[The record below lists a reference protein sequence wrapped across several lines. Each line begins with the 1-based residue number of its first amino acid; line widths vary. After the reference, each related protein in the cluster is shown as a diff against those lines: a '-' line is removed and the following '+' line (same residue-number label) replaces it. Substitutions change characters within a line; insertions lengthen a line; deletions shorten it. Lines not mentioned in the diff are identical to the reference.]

1 MTGGAGGPVLHCWG
15 PEAGPPEGDAA
26 RIAAF
31 LAGHGAPEL
40 VIVPSYWGAR
50 RRELL
55 ARRLLDAGADPRLCP
70 LAEALTGLEPPLSP
84 RSVLVEVERDRLCL
98 VELDYPGRGGDCRLL
113 HRDGAV
119 VDVVLDAVGVDV
131 SRPGAGPAEADAAGE
146 SALEFIIAAEP
157 GHRLVEDLRRRG
169 AVTFTV
175 PVPLLAEG
183 ARRTGPT
190 PPPGEAPEPAGPGV
204 PGEPAPADP
213 GDPGAVAEADPGEAA
228 DPGDELGI
236 ARLRARVRRGRAV
249 GRSRRAAL
257 ARVVPPALAGLAAA
271 ALIAAAVA
279 LAPEATPPQ
288 PDARAPAGTAAP
300 ARPAPPAAE
309 PAPVRL
315 AGAGVAVTLPAGWR
329 EVPGAVPGLL
339 VAHDGGPMRI
349 LLTAG
354 GVAADLD
361 PAGLAE
367 ALRARAAAD
376 PALGRVR
383 LDGAGPAARVVL
395 EERPGDGTV
404 VLWRHRLVDGV
415 QLSVGCQFRGGT
427 VPQIR
432 PVCEAAVSG
441 AEPAP

>member
-1 MTGGAGGPVLHCWG
+1 MIGAAGGPVLHCWG
-15 PEAGPPEGDAA
+15 PEAGPPEDDAA

-55 ARRLLDAGADPRLCP
+55 ARRLLEAGADPRLCP

-113 HRDGAV
+113 HRAGAA
-119 VDVVLDAVGVDV
+119 VDVVLDAVGADV
-131 SRPGAGPAEADAAGE
+131 SRPGAGPAEADAGGE
-146 SALEFIIAAEP
+146 SDLEFIIAAEP

-183 ARRTGPT
+183 VRRPGPA
-190 PPPGEAPEPAGPGV
+190 PPPGEDPDPA
-204 PGEPAPADP
+204 AP
-213 GDPGAVAEADPGEAA
+213 GDPAEPEDPGEADPGRPG

-236 ARLRARVRRGRAV
+236 ARLRARAPRGRP
-249 GRSRRAAL
+249 RRAGP
-257 ARVVPPALAGLAAA
+257 ARVAPAALAGLAAA
-271 ALIAAAVA
+271 ALVAAAVM
-279 LAPEATPPQ
+279 LAPEAPAPRPEPP
-288 PDARAPAGTAAP
+288 ARAAAP
-300 ARPAPPAAE
+300 PRPAPPPPAE

-329 EVPGAVPGLL
+329 EVPGAVPGML

-376 PALGRVR
+376 PALDRVR

-432 PVCEAAVSG
+432 PVCEAAVAG
-441 AEPAP
+441 AVPAP